1 VATLQQGLAVAGAAL
16 KGGVNIV
23 ETGTPLLKN
32 EGVSNV
38 VPAFRVRAKGNAPSV
53 LFFDEMDGLFPAPS
67 IATGQHDVQLVEQGL
82 IEISQLR
89 PEQNVFLIGTS
100 NYLERIDPRILRG
113 GRFSEK
119 LHIGL
124 PDDAGYQ
131 KLIARYL
138 GSARLDANLEIDAV
152 IDRVRGL
159 TPADLEATIQG
170 MKRLAMRRMTSQ
182 HAALPPLSLEDLG
195 HALSRVRPPV

>member
-1 VATLQQGLAVAGAAL
+1 MGLPQCPPLPTLFPVGATLSEQGW
-16 KGGVNIV
+16 
-23 ETGTPLLKN
+23 
-32 EGVSNV
+32 SS
-38 VPAFRVRAKGNAPSV
+38 FRWRRRAKENAPSV

-67 IATGQHDVQLVEQGL
+67 IATGQHDIQLVDQGL

-89 PEQNVFLIGTS
+89 PEHNVFLIGTS
-100 NYLERIDPRILRG
+100 NYLDRIDPRILRG

-124 PDDAGYQ
+124 PDDTGYR

-138 GSARLDANLEIDAV
+138 GSARLDPSLEV
-152 IDRVRGL
+152 GTVVDRVRGI
-159 TPADLEATIQG
+159 TPADLEATIQS

-182 HAALPPLSLEDLG
+182 QAALPPLSLEDLG
-195 HALSRVRPPV
+195 HALSRIRPPV